1 MKDNV
6 VVEVLDSEKRSCK
19 LGQEGELYLTTKTN
33 RAMPLIRYRI
43 GDRGCLCDESCS
55 CGNKGKVLQLASGRA
70 NDWIL
75 YETEDGR
82 LEKITPNVF
91 VRTFVQLSL

>member
-1 MKDNV
+1 M
-6 VVEVLDSEKRSCK
+6 
-19 LGQEGELYLTTKTN
+19 
-33 RAMPLIRYRI
+33 
-43 GDRGCLCDESCS
+43 
-55 CGNKGKVLQLASGRA
+55 QLASGRA

-91 VRTFVQLSL
+91 VRTFDKNIDFVYTEEYYIICIAC